1 MVSTTLNHPHRC
13 LSKVEGYAQP
23 PGIDYAQPPGFDY
36 AQPPGFDSA
45 QPPGFDSAQ
54 PPGRCLAESKTKKR
68 RGGDAERDYLKK
80 RFGLSFG
87 CPCVE
92 VRGKLRFLVK
102 I

>member
-23 PGIDYAQPPGFDY
+23 PGIDYVQPPGFDY
-36 AQPPGFDSA
+36 AL
-45 QPPGFDSAQ
+45 

-68 RGGDAERDYLKK
+68 RGGDAEKDYLKK

>member
-1 MVSTTLNHPHRC
+1 MKYRYNGFDYAQPPGRC
-13 LSKVEGYAQP
+13 LSKVEGY
-23 PGIDYAQPPGFDY
+23 
-36 AQPPGFDSA
+36 
-45 QPPGFDSAQ
+45 AQ

-68 RGGDAERDYLKK
+68 RGGDAEKDYLKK

-102 I
+102 V